1 MEQDQILLTVDQLAE
16 RLQISSYKVRVLYRE
31 GKIPR
36 LKLGYRNVRFLWSD
50 VIQAIKASN
59 DAQVKKVREQQP
71 DLPLG

>member
-50 VIQAIKASN
+50 VIRAIKASN
-59 DAQVKKVREQQP
+59 DAQIQKMKESQP
-71 DLPLG
+71 GLPLD